1 MDIEELADALARVL
15 GTFPEVGFA
24 YLHGSRARGTPRSD
38 SDVDLAVWTGRAD
51 AQRQRGVRRRLS
63 MALAEVIPAAWL
75 DLVFLET
82 APVTLAYEVLR
93 SGLLLSCRDQDARAV
108 FFVRTLAQYF
118 DQAPMRELHWQG
130 LRGRIQGGEGVWSLN
145 KSSAAG

>member
-1 MDIEELADALARVL
+1 
-15 GTFPEVGFA
+15 
-24 YLHGSRARGTPRSD
+24 
-38 SDVDLAVWTGRAD
+38 
-51 AQRQRGVRRRLS
+51 

-82 APVTLAYEVLR
+82 APVALAYEVLR
-93 SGLLLSCRDQDARAV
+93 SGRLLSCRNQDAKAV
-108 FFVRTLAQYF
+108 FFVRTLARYF

-130 LRGRIQGGEGVWSLN
+130 LRERIQGGEGVWSPN